1 MLNFSSQTQR
11 LRSTF
16 MAYRNDIDIYTE
28 DEAKDKQFY
37 VALINKLVDPAIKIK
52 DVTPLGS
59 KDEVIRRCVGEIPN
73 GRKKLFIVDGDINL
87 INDKVSYTYPN
98 LYVHD
103 AYCIENL
110 LIDEDTVTKFIYI
123 QCAVKSIDEIS
134 SELDY
139 NNWLSIY
146 CDSLIELFLHFAVID
161 KLGKPFTLGN
171 AYRYHRSSVN
181 TVFNKQDVESEVDKV
196 KAEILGV
203 ISQNEYD
210 REIDAL
216 RKKWVNDIDTLTKII
231 SGKDYLI
238 PILILKT
245 SMFKKSKAVPSLQ
258 EIKMLLV
265 TFSKLDRFLPLK
277 VAIESL

>member
-1 MLNFSSQTQR
+1 M
-11 LRSTF
+11 
-16 MAYRNDIDIYTE
+16 
-28 DEAKDKQFY
+28 
-37 VALINKLVDPAIKIK
+37 
-52 DVTPLGS
+52 
-59 KDEVIRRCVGEIPN
+59 
-73 GRKKLFIVDGDINL
+73 
-87 INDKVSYTYPN
+87 
-98 LYVHD
+98 
-103 AYCIENL
+103 
-110 LIDEDTVTKFIYI
+110 
-123 QCAVKSIDEIS
+123 
-134 SELDY
+134 
-139 NNWLSIY
+139 
-146 CDSLIELFLHFAVID
+146 
-161 KLGKPFTLGN
+161 
-171 AYRYHRSSVN
+171 
-181 TVFNKQDVESEVDKV
+181 ESEVDKV